1 MTIEE
6 IKTHIEQFKAVTA
19 KWSITPANLGNLL
32 KDILLVGEAAF
43 DKACNIEDSL
53 PAMVERI
60 ESLESRM
67 NALPDNFDAFIFL
80 DINVADSKTRFV
92 NNENW
97 ERVWNAM
104 QANRLH
110 SYIALI
116 TVIPVNRRPIFKI
129 TLGIVN

>member
-6 IKTHIEQFKAVTA
+6 IKTRIEQFKAVTA

-43 DKACNIEDSL
+43 DKACDIEDSL

-60 ESLESRM
+60 ESLERRM

-92 NNENW
+92 NNGTGKGSGMPCRQTARFPW
-97 ERVWNAM
+97 PSM
-104 QANRLH
+104 
-110 SYIALI
+110 
-116 TVIPVNRRPIFKI
+116 
-129 TLGIVN
+129 